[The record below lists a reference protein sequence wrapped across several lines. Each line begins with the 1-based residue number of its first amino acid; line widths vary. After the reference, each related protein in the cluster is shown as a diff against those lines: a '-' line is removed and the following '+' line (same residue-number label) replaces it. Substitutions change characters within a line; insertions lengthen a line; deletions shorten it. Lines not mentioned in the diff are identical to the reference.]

1 MTRRPEMDLSISP
14 YLQGNY
20 APVLEEYSLDEGATG
35 LRVEGEIPAGLCGAF
50 MRNGPNIA
58 WQPDHYVY
66 PADGDGMVHA
76 VYFRDG
82 RVHYRN
88 RWVRTAGFQV
98 EEKLG
103 RSCYGS
109 VGKIRMPDAE
119 TLAAGG
125 PPSPLKNLAN
135 TNIVYHG
142 GKLMALWEVG
152 NAYELG
158 ADLSTLGEWDYA
170 GELRPGD
177 GLTAHPKICGR
188 TGELVTCT
196 QRWDAPYYTLRI
208 MDRTGKQTLSKVVE
222 MPDRAV
228 MHDLQICGDYVVIF
242 YPPAFTNLDAG
253 LTGGNPFIWHGDRP
267 TRICAIPR
275 DGGEPVWFE
284 KSTFFSWHFTNGFQS
299 GDTLYVDYVWMASVP
314 FALDPNSG
322 RERQTRNM
330 HRMTLNLK
338 TGAVSDEKLG
348 PTYCE
353 FGRSD
358 DRRCGL
364 RYRYGYAAASDT
376 GEWDGP
382 NHGYNG
388 VIRYDM
394 DSGNSQFWDYGAG
407 ANAGEPVHVPDPQSE
422 REEDGYLMTFVTHPQ
437 EGAFLSIMSAGN
449 IERGLLARVFIP
461 TRVPNGFHANWMP
474 GLTL

>member
-1 MTRRPEMDLSISP
+1 MTHHPALDTSAYP

-20 APVLEEYSLDEGATG
+20 TPVMEECDFDEGEGG
-35 LRVEGEIPAGLCGAF
+35 LRVEGEIPSDLLGAF

-58 WQPDHYVY
+58 WQPNHYVY
-66 PADGDGMVHA
+66 PADGDGMIHA
-76 VYFRDG
+76 VYFKDG

-98 EEKLG
+98 EEKLQH
-103 RSCYGS
+103 SCYGS
-109 VGKIRMPDAE
+109 VGRIYMPDEE

-125 PPSPLKNLAN
+125 PPSPLKNLSN

-142 GKLMALWEVG
+142 DKLMALWEVG
-152 NAYELG
+152 NAYEL
-158 ADLSTLGEWDYA
+158 ANDLTTIGEWDYD
-170 GELRPGD
+170 GELVPGD

-196 QRWDAPYYTLRI
+196 QRWDAPFYTLRI
-208 MDRTGKQTLSKVVE
+208 MDKQGKQTLSKVID

-242 YPPAFTNLDAG
+242 YPPAFTNLEAG
-253 LTGGNPFIWHGDRP
+253 MTGGDPFIWNGDQP

-299 GDTLYVDYVWMASVP
+299 GDKLYVDYVWMATPP
-314 FALDPNSG
+314 FSLDPNSG
-322 RERQTRNM
+322 LESQTRNM
-330 HRMTLNLK
+330 HRMTLDLK
-338 TGAVSDEKLG
+338 TGEVTDEKVG

-353 FGRSD
+353 FGRAD
-358 DRRCGL
+358 DRLCGL
-364 RYRYGYAAASDT
+364 PYQYGFAAAST
-376 GEWDGP
+376 QSWSDGP

-388 VIRYDM
+388 TIAYAM
-394 DSGNSQFWDYGAG
+394 DSGKSQFWDYGEG
-407 ANAGEPVHVPDPQSE
+407 CNAGEPVHVPSPDSDK
-422 REEDGYLMTFVTHPQ
+422 EEDGYLMSYVYSPT
-437 EGAFLSIMSAGN
+437 EGAFLSILSAGHV
-449 IERGLLARVFIP
+449 ERGPLARIFIP
-461 TRVPNGFHANWMP
+461 SRVPNGFHANWMN

>member
-1 MTRRPEMDLSISP
+1 MTSRPDIDTSISP
-14 YLQGNY
+14 YLQGSY
-20 APVLEEYSLDEGATG
+20 APVLEELTLDEGEGG
-35 LRVEGEIPAGLCGAF
+35 LRVEGEIPAKLVGAF

-58 WQPDHYVY
+58 WQPNHYVY

-76 VYFRDG
+76 VYFKDG
-82 RVHYRN
+82 RAHYRN

-98 EEKLG
+98 EENLG

-109 VGKIRMPDAE
+109 IGKIFMPDEE
-119 TLAAGG
+119 TIAAGG
-125 PPSPLKNLAN
+125 PPSPIKNLAN

-142 GKLMALWEVG
+142 DKLMALWEVG
-152 NAYELG
+152 NAYEL
-158 ADLSTLGEWDYA
+158 ATDLSTIGEWDYHGA
-170 GELRPGD
+170 LTPGD

-196 QRWDAPYYTLRI
+196 QRWEAPFYTLRI
-208 MDRTGKQTLSKVVE
+208 MDPTGKQTLSKVVE

-242 YPPAFTNLDAG
+242 YPPAFTNLEAG
-253 LTGGNPFIWHGDRP
+253 MTGGDPFIWNGDQP
-267 TRICAIPR
+267 TKVCAIPR
-275 DGGEPVWFE
+275 DGGEPIWFE
-284 KSTFFSWHFTNGFQS
+284 KPTFFSWHFTNGFQD
-299 GDTLYVDYVWMASVP
+299 GDLLYVDYIWIDRPP

-322 RERQTRNM
+322 LERLTRNM

-338 TGAVSDEKLG
+338 TGEVTDEKLG

-353 FGRSD
+353 FGRAD
-358 DRRCGL
+358 DRLCGQ
-364 RYRYGYAAASDT
+364 RYRYGFAAASDSD
-376 GEWDGP
+376 EWDGP

-394 DSGNSQFWDYGAG
+394 DSGASQFFDYGEG
-407 ANAGEPVHVPDPQSE
+407 SSAGEPVHIPNPDSE
-422 REEDGYLMTFVTHPQ
+422 REEEGYLMSYVTHPS
-437 EGAFLSIMSAGN
+437 EGAFLAILSAGN
-449 IERGLLARVFIP
+449 IERGPLAKIFIP

>member
-1 MTRRPEMDLSISP
+1 MTSRPAMDVSAYP

-20 APVLEEYSLDEGATG
+20 APVLEEVDFDEGDQG
-35 LRVEGEIPAGLCGAF
+35 LRVEGEIPVGLVGAF

-58 WQPDHYVY
+58 WEPNHYVY

-76 VYFRDG
+76 VYFKDG
-82 RVHYRN
+82 GVHYRN
-88 RWVRTAGFQV
+88 RWVRTAGFEV

-109 VGKIRMPDAE
+109 VGKMTMPDAE

-125 PPSPLKNLAN
+125 PPGPMKNLAN
-135 TNIVYHG
+135 TNIVQHG

-152 NAYELG
+152 NAYALND
-158 ADLSTLGEWDYA
+158 DLSTIGEYDYDGA
-170 GELRPGD
+170 LLPGD

-196 QRWDAPYYTLRI
+196 QRWDAPFYTLRI
-208 MDRTGKQTLSKVVE
+208 MNQQGKQTLSKVVD

-242 YPPAFTNLDAG
+242 YPPAFTDLEAG
-253 LTGGNPFIWHGDRP
+253 MKGGDPFIWRGDEP

-275 DGGEPVWFE
+275 NGGEPVWFE
-284 KSTFFSWHFTNGFQS
+284 KSTFFSFHFTNGFQS

-322 RERQTRNM
+322 RESQTRNM
-330 HRMTLNLK
+330 HRLTLNLK
-338 TGAVSDEKLG
+338 TGEVKDEKLG

-353 FGRSD
+353 FGRAD
-358 DRRCGL
+358 DRLCGQ
-364 RYRYGYAAASDT
+364 RYRYGFAAASSSD
-376 GEWDGP
+376 EWEGP

-394 DSGNSQFWDYGAG
+394 DSGNSQFWDYGEG
-407 ANAGEPVHVPDPQSE
+407 SNAGEPVHVPNRDSE
-422 REEDGYLMTFVTHPQ
+422 AEEDGYLMSYVTHPT
-437 EGAFLSIMSAGN
+437 EGAFVAILSAGDVT
-449 IERGLLARVFIP
+449 RGPLAKVHIP
-461 TRVPNGFHANWMP
+461 ARVPNGFHANWMA
-474 GLTL
+474 GLSL

>member
-1 MTRRPEMDLSISP
+1 MDVSAFP

-20 APVLEEYSLDEGATG
+20 APVLAEHDFDEGPEG
-35 LRVEGEIPAGLCGAF
+35 LRVEGEIPADLLGAF

-58 WQPDHYVY
+58 WEPNHYVY
-66 PADGDGMVHA
+66 PADGDGMLHA
-76 VYFRDG
+76 VYFKDG

-88 RWVRTAGFQV
+88 RWVRTAGFEV

-109 VGKIRMPDAE
+109 VGKIFMPDAE

-125 PPSPLKNLAN
+125 PPSPMKNLAN
-135 TNIVYHG
+135 TNIVQHG
-142 GKLMALWEVG
+142 NKLMALWEVG
-152 NAYELG
+152 NAYELN
-158 ADLSTLGEWDYA
+158 ADLSTVGEYDYD
-170 GELRPGD
+170 GTLLPGD

-208 MDRTGKQTLSKVVE
+208 MDTQGKQTLSKVVD

-242 YPPAFTNLDAG
+242 YPPAFTDLEAG
-253 LTGGNPFIWHGDRP
+253 MKGGDPFIWRGDEP

-275 DGGEPVWFE
+275 DGGEPIWFE
-284 KSTFFSWHFTNGFQS
+284 KSTFFSFHFTNGFQS
-299 GDTLYVDYVWMASVP
+299 GDVLYIDYVWMAGVP

-322 RERQTRNM
+322 RESQTRNM

-338 TGAVSDEKLG
+338 TGEVSDEKLG

-353 FGRSD
+353 FGRAD
-358 DRRCGL
+358 DRLCGL
-364 RYRYGYAAASDT
+364 RYRYGFAAASNGD
-376 GEWDGP
+376 EWSGP
-382 NHGYNG
+382 NHSYNG

-394 DSGNSQFWDYGAG
+394 DGGGTQFWDYGAG
-407 ANAGEPVHVPDPQSE
+407 SCAGEPVHVPSVNSE
-422 REEDGYLMTFVTHPQ
+422 REEDGYLMSYVTHPQ
-437 EGAFLSIMSAGN
+437 EGAFLAILSAQD
-449 IERGLLARVFIP
+449 ITRGPLARVFIP
-461 TRVPNGFHANWMP
+461 TRVPNGFHANWIS
-474 GLTL
+474 GASL

>member
-1 MTRRPEMDLSISP
+1 MTSRPSIDLSISP
-14 YLQGNY
+14 YLQSNY
-20 APVLEEYSLDEGATG
+20 APVLEECEWDEGERG
-35 LRVEGEIPAGLCGAF
+35 LRVEGNIPQNLIGAY

-76 VYFRDG
+76 VYFKDG

-88 RWVRTAGFQV
+88 RWIRTAGFLV
-98 EEKLG
+98 EEQLG

-109 VGKIRMPDAE
+109 VGKIRMPDEE

-125 PPSPLKNLAN
+125 PPSPMKNLAN

-142 GKLMALWEVG
+142 DRLMALWEVG
-152 NAYELG
+152 NAHELR
-158 ADLSTLGEWDYA
+158 ADLSTVGEWDYDGA
-170 GELRPGD
+170 LAPGD

-208 MDRTGKQTLSKVVE
+208 MDKSGRQILSRVVE

-228 MHDLQICGDYVVIF
+228 MHDMQICGDYVVIF
-242 YPPAFTNLDAG
+242 YPPAFTNLEAG
-253 LTGGNPFIWHGDRP
+253 MTGGNPFIWHGERP
-267 TRICAIPR
+267 SLICAIPR

-284 KSTFFSWHFTNGFQS
+284 KATFFSWHFTNGFQS
-299 GDTLYVDYVWMASVP
+299 GSKLYVDYVWMATPP
-314 FALDPNSG
+314 FSNDPDS
-322 RERQTRNM
+322 RLERQTRNM
-330 HRMTLNLK
+330 HRMTLDLK
-338 TGAVSDEKLG
+338 TGEVTDEKIG
-348 PTYCE
+348 STYCE

-358 DRRCGL
+358 DRLCGMQ
-364 RYRYGYAAASDT
+364 YRYAFAAASDD

-394 DSGNSQFWDYGAG
+394 DTGDARFWDYGEG
-407 ANAGEPVHVPDPQSE
+407 ANAGEPVHVPNPDSE
-422 REEDGYLMTFVTHPQ
+422 REEDGYLMTFVSHPE
-437 EGAFLSIMSAGN
+437 EGAFMSILSAGD
-449 IERGLLARVFIP
+449 IERGPLAKIYIP

>member
-1 MTRRPEMDLSISP
+1 MTTRPAMDLHEFP

-20 APVLEEYSLDEGATG
+20 APVLEECSFDEGEGG
-35 LRVEGEIPAGLCGAF
+35 LRVEGEIPHGLTGAF

-58 WQPDHYVY
+58 WQPNHYVY

-98 EEKLG
+98 EETLG

-109 VGKIRMPDAE
+109 VGRIYMPDEE

-125 PPSPLKNLAN
+125 PPSPMKNLAN

-142 GKLMALWEVG
+142 EKLMALWEVG
-152 NAYELG
+152 NAYALNN
-158 ADLSTLGEWDYA
+158 DLSTVGEWDYYGA
-170 GELRPGD
+170 LVPGD

-208 MDRTGKQTLSKVVE
+208 MDRTGRQTLSKVVD

-228 MHDLQICGDYVVIF
+228 MHDMQVCGDYVVIF
-242 YPPAFTNLDAG
+242 YPPAFTDLEAAM
-253 LTGGNPFIWHGDRP
+253 TGGDPFVWRGDEP

-284 KSTFFSWHFTNGFQS
+284 KSTFFSWHFTNGFQD
-299 GDTLYVDYVWMASVP
+299 GDKLYVDYIWMARPAV
-314 FALDPNSG
+314 ALDPNSQV
-322 RERQTRNM
+322 ERQTRNF
-330 HRMTLNLK
+330 HRMTLNLR
-338 TGAVSDEKLG
+338 TGEVTDEKLG

-353 FGRSD
+353 FGRAD

-364 RYRYGYAAASDT
+364 RYRYGYAAASSSD
-376 GEWDGP
+376 EWDGP
-382 NHGYNG
+382 NHAYNG
-388 VIRYDM
+388 VIRYDLE
-394 DSGNSQFWDYGAG
+394 SGASSFYDHGEGAS
-407 ANAGEPVHVPDPQSE
+407 AGEPVHVPDSNSE
-422 REEDGYLMTFVTHPQ
+422 REEDGYLMSYVTHPD
-437 EGAFLSIMSAGN
+437 EGAFLSIMSAGDL
-449 IERGLLARVFIP
+449 ERGPLAKVYIP

>member
-1 MTRRPEMDLSISP
+1 MTTRPALDLSEFP

-20 APVLEEYSLDEGATG
+20 APVLEEYSHDEGEDG
-35 LRVEGEIPAGLCGAF
+35 LRVEGEIPANLVGAY

-58 WQPDHYVY
+58 WQPNHYVY

-76 VYFRDG
+76 VYFKDG

-88 RWVRTAGFQV
+88 RWVRTAGFNV

-109 VGKIRMPDAE
+109 VGRIYMPDEE

-125 PPSPLKNLAN
+125 PPSPMKNLAN

-142 GKLMALWEVG
+142 DKLMALWEVG
-152 NAYELG
+152 NAYQLN
-158 ADLSTLGEWDYA
+158 ADLSTVGEWDYDGA
-170 GELRPGD
+170 LVPGD

-196 QRWDAPYYTLRI
+196 QRWDAPFYTLRI
-208 MDRTGKQTLSKVVE
+208 MDKSGRQTLSRVVE

-228 MHDLQICGDYVVIF
+228 MHDMQICGDYVVIF
-242 YPPAFTNLDAG
+242 YPPAFTNLEAG
-253 LTGGNPFIWHGDRP
+253 MTGGDPFIWNGDQP
-267 TRICAIPR
+267 TKICAIPR
-275 DGGEPVWFE
+275 DGGEPIWFE
-284 KSTFFSWHFTNGFQS
+284 KSTFFSWHFTNGFQD
-299 GDTLYVDYVWMASVP
+299 GDKLYVDYIWIERPP
-314 FALDPNSG
+314 FGLDPNS
-322 RERQTRNM
+322 RLERLTRNM

-338 TGAVSDEKLG
+338 TGEVTDEKLG

-353 FGRSD
+353 FGRAD

-364 RYRYGYAAASDT
+364 RYRYGFAAASDA

-394 DSGNSQFWDYGAG
+394 DSGNSQFWDYGEG
-407 ANAGEPVHVPDPQSE
+407 ANAGEPVHIPNPDSE
-422 REEDGYLMTFVTHPQ
+422 AEEDGFLMSYVCHPE
-437 EGAFLSIMSAGN
+437 EGAFLSIMSAGDL
-449 IERGLLARVFIP
+449 ERGPLAKVYIP
-461 TRVPNGFHANWMP
+461 TRVPNGFHANWMN